1 MIESVDAECLAR
13 LHCHDAVGREFD
25 VLHFV
30 GSDLLSLS
38 LARTRDRR
46 LHLTPRMAMK
56 LAVVLDQFARHRVL
70 RDGLGGAKYEI

>member
-1 MIESVDAECLAR
+1 MIQSVDAGCSAR

-25 VLHFV
+25 VLHFA

-46 LHLTPRMAMK
+46 LHLTPRMAME
-56 LAVVLDQFARHRVL
+56 LAGVLDQFARHRVL
-70 RDGLGGAKYEI
+70 RDVLGGAEYEI